1 MKFEIRELRPP
12 EYPLLEEFLY
22 QAIFV
27 AEGEEPPERE
37 IVKKPELQVYIEGFG
52 ERPDDHALLGLA
64 GGKPA
69 GLCWVRVM
77 DDYGHVDDETPSF
90 AISLLPEYRGQG
102 LGSALLGAML
112 DRLRQ
117 LGYRQASLAVQKR
130 NYAVRMY
137 QKAGFRTVD
146 ENEEEFI
153 MVNRLE

>member
-1 MKFEIRELRPP
+1 MEFEIRELLPS
-12 EYPLLEEFLY
+12 EHPLLEEFLY

-27 AEGEEPPERE
+27 PEGEKPPERK

-52 ERPDDHALLGLA
+52 KRPDDHALLGLVN
-64 GGKPA
+64 GKPA

-117 LGYRQASLAVQKR
+117 RGYRQASLAVQKR

-153 MVNRLE
+153 MVNRLG